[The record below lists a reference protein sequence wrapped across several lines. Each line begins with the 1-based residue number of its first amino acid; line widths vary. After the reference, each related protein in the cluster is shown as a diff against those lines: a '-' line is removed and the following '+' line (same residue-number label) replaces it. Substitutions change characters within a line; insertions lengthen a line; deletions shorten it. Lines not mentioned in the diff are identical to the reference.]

1 MESWLGTS
9 GELDERK
16 ESCMRG
22 GGQLDERMV
31 YPKSEPGVEPRWQHY
46 ILGAPVTQEDS
57 TDY

>member
-1 MESWLGTS
+1 MRGS
-9 GELDERK
+9 GEMDERK